1 MTISQPAPIV
11 HETHLVSTFGPFCEK
26 CSARRLALTVPCRIE
41 DDPQD
46 RAERERR
53 AREAKANG

>member
-1 MTISQPAPIV
+1 MTTPTKAPAV
-11 HETHLVSTFGPFCEK
+11 HETHLVSRHGPFCEK
-26 CSARRLALTVPCRIE
+26 CSARRLALTEPCRIP

-53 AREAKANG
+53 ATEVPRG